1 MAHYL
6 CLSGEISDPAPLRVV
21 AGHLRAGDP
30 TRLLGNKD
38 TVHCLAYVLGGYVYG
53 QPAILKT
60 NPALRE
66 DTLLILDQL
75 VDAGSPA
82 AYRLR
87 DDFAISNLSR

>member
-1 MAHYL
+1 M
-6 CLSGEISDPAPLRVV
+6 RVV

-30 TRLLGNKD
+30 TGLLGRED

-82 AYRLR
+82 AYRMR
-87 DDFAISNLSR
+87 DDFATPNVGR